1 MAKKKTK
8 NKAKKKRI
16 PKSAMTKRHQPVK
29 QTGPLVNIKSM
40 SQFKQQVLHSSKPAI
55 VDFWAP
61 WCAPCRSMAP
71 AFEAIAEQHHEKVVF
86 AKVDTEAN
94 PDISEKWKIRSLP
107 TLLAFYKGEVVDAK
121 IGATSAGAL
130 KKWAERL
137 EKRAAKDA
145 QLEAAAVEE
154 TSEDSAGTEGE
165 AKPAKKKSFLSKLF
179 GK

>member
-8 NKAKKKRI
+8 NKKIKKRI
-16 PKSAMTKRHQPVK
+16 PKSAMSKKHQSVK
-29 QTGPLVNIKSM
+29 STGPLINIKNM
-40 SQFKQQVLHSSKPAI
+40 TQFKQAVVHASKPAI

-71 AFEAIAEQHHEKVVF
+71 AFEAIAQQHHEKIVF
-86 AKVDTEAN
+86 AKVDTEEC

-107 TLLAFYKGEVVDAK
+107 TLLAFYNGEVVDAK

-137 EKRAAKDA
+137 EK
-145 QLEAAAVEE
+145 
-154 TSEDSAGTEGE
+154 
-165 AKPAKKKSFLSKLF
+165 FYNLS
-179 GK
+179 